1 MGSVE
6 EDEMSEEEDESAD
19 EDEESAEEDTEEDTQ
34 HIDTSPSP
42 LRFQLQSSID
52 TIATDKMQVKWIKG
66 ALIGSGSF
74 GSVYLGM
81 SPLTGSLM
89 AVKQVELPT
98 GTSHNE
104 ERKKS
109 MLDALERE
117 IELLKVLQH
126 ESWFPF
132 FAPFE

>member
-1 MGSVE
+1 MSPPSHGLENGSDDVGIGKP
-6 EDEMSEEEDESAD
+6 
-19 EDEESAEEDTEEDTQ
+19 T
-34 HIDTSPSP
+34 
-42 LRFQLQSSID
+42 L
-52 TIATDKMQVKWIKG
+52 KWIKG
-66 ALIGSGSF
+66 ALIGAGSF

-81 SPLTGSLM
+81 NPTSGSLM

-98 GTSHNE
+98 GHSHNE

-126 ESWFPF
+126 ESESPFPS
-132 FAPFE
+132 PP